1 MAPEKEIIGQVK
13 FFEKLGLDK
22 EIQFTDY
29 TDGTYRGTLFEFKRS
44 IDNISRVLSQA
55 IKYLSR
61 MRIKGENIP
70 AHILLV
76 DLAREKVYCF
86 DSNDFLFDIESNSIL
101 IISILLLQNI
111 HYDNT

>member
-86 DSNDFLFDIESNSIL
+86 DSNDFLFDIEKTYTSI
-101 IISILLLQNI
+101 Q
-111 HYDNT
+111 

>member
-1 MAPEKEIIGQVK
+1 M
-13 FFEKLGLDK
+13 DK

-86 DSNDFLFDIESNSIL
+86 DSNDFLSIL
-101 IISILLLQNI
+101 KSISSNIL
-111 HYDNT
+111 